1 MSVDAIEDPILDPL
15 SEENFVHLVFGVQ
28 NLSAMNE
35 HYRRPM
41 AASYEAELLAH
52 AGLRVRQEVR

>member
-1 MSVDAIEDPILDPL
+1 MSVDAIEDPIIDPL
-15 SEENFVHLVFGVQ
+15 SEENFGDVVFGVRI
-28 NLSAMNE
+28 LSAMDG

-41 AASYEAELLAH
+41 AASYEGELLAH